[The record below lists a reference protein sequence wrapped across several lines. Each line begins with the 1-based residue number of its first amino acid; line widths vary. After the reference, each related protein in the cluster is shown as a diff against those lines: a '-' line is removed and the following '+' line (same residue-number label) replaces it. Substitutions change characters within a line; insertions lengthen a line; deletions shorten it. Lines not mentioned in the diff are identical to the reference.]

1 MNKIIGAVV
10 ATCVSIVV
18 LFFLAVLV
26 TAWI

>member
-1 MNKIIGAVV
+1 MKKTIGIVAVTLTSIIA
-10 ATCVSIVV
+10 